1 MRVENVDFI
10 LTDIE
15 GTTTSISFVYEVLFP
30 YFRENISKLTTMIHI
45 DEVAEAFQQ
54 TAVIIEQEEG
64 KVVTDHDALI
74 ATLLKWSLEDRKI
87 KPLKTVQGFL
97 WRTGYESGE
106 ILGHV
111 YPDVSVAL
119 ETWKKAGLQMGV
131 FSSGSVAAQKLIFG
145 FSELG
150 DLTPFFSAY
159 FDINTGGKRD
169 AETYEIIAKNISI
182 SNEHILFLS
191 DIVEELVAADEAGFQ
206 TIQLVREGNTVN
218 WKSHV
223 RDFSEIQIEK

>member
-1 MRVENVDFI
+1 MKVENIDFV

-30 YFRENISKLTTMIHI
+30 YFRENIAQLKLMTDL
-45 DEVAEAFQQ
+45 DEVAEAFAQTTEIIQQ
-54 TAVIIEQEEG
+54 EAG
-64 KVVTDHDALI
+64 KVVTDTDELI
-74 ATLLKWSLEDRKI
+74 ATLLQWSLEDRKV
-87 KPLKTVQGFL
+87 KPLKTLQGFL

-111 YPDVSVAL
+111 FPDVPLAL
-119 ETWKKAGLQMGV
+119 KAWKNDGIQMGV

-145 FSELG
+145 FSDQG
-150 DLTPFFSAY
+150 DLTPYFSAY

-169 AETYEIIAKNISI
+169 AATYHIIAKNISI
-182 SNEHILFLS
+182 ANERILFLS

-206 TIQLVREGNTVN
+206 TIQLVRAGNTAN

-223 RDFSEIQIEK
+223 SDFSEIQIEK

>member
-1 MRVENVDFI
+1 MKVENIDFV

-30 YFRENISKLTTMIHI
+30 YFRENIAQLKLMTDL
-45 DEVAEAFQQ
+45 DEVAEAFAQTTEIIQQ
-54 TAVIIEQEEG
+54 EAG
-64 KVVTDHDALI
+64 KVVTDTDELI
-74 ATLLKWSLEDRKI
+74 ATLLQWSLEDRKV
-87 KPLKTVQGFL
+87 KPLKTLQGFL

-111 YPDVSVAL
+111 FPDVPLAL
-119 ETWKKAGLQMGV
+119 KAWKNDGIQMGV

-145 FSELG
+145 FSDQG
-150 DLTPFFSAY
+150 DLTPYFSAY

-169 AETYEIIAKNISI
+169 AKTYEIIAEKINIPI
-182 SNEHILFLS
+182 KRILFLS

-206 TIQLVREGNTVN
+206 TIQLVRAGNTAN

-223 RDFSEIQIEK
+223 TDFSEIQIEK

>member
-1 MRVENVDFI
+1 MKVENVDFV

-30 YFRENISKLTTMIHI
+30 YFRENISKLKSMIHL
-45 DEVAEAFQQ
+45 DEVAEAFKQ
-54 TAVIIEQEEG
+54 TAEIIEQEEG
-64 KVVTDHDALI
+64 RVVVDHDELV

-87 KPLKTVQGFL
+87 KPLKTLQGFL

-111 YPDVSVAL
+111 YPDVPSAL
-119 ETWKKAGLQMGV
+119 QTWIQKGAKLGV

-145 FSELG
+145 FSDQG
-150 DLTPFFSAY
+150 DLTPYFSAY

-169 AETYEIIAKNISI
+169 AATYHIIAKNISI
-182 SNEHILFLS
+182 ANERILFLS
-191 DIVEELVAADEAGFQ
+191 DIVEELIAADEAGFQ
-206 TIQLVREGNTVN
+206 TIQLVREGNTAN

-223 RDFSEIQIEK
+223 SDFGEIQIEK

>member
-1 MRVENVDFI
+1 MKVENIDFV

-30 YFRENISKLTTMIHI
+30 YFRENISQLKSMMHL
-45 DEVAEAFQQ
+45 DEVSEAFQQ
-54 TAVIIEQEEG
+54 TTEIIQQEDERN
-64 KVVTDHDALI
+64 VTDTDELI
-74 ATLLKWSLEDRKI
+74 ATLLQWSLEDRKI

-97 WRTGYESGE
+97 WKTGYESGE

-111 YPDVSVAL
+111 FPDVPLAL
-119 ETWKKAGLQMGV
+119 KAWKDEGVQMGV

-145 FSELG
+145 YSDHG
-150 DLTPFFSAY
+150 DLTPYFSAY

-169 AETYEIIAKNISI
+169 AQTYQIIADKINV
-182 SNEHILFLS
+182 SNNRILFLS

-206 TIQLVREGNTVN
+206 TIQLVRAGNTAN

-223 RDFSEIQIEK
+223 SDFSEIQIEK

>member
-1 MRVENVDFI
+1 MKVENIDFV

-30 YFRENISKLTTMIHI
+30 YFRENISQLKSMMHV

-54 TAVIIEQEEG
+54 TTEIIQQENERN
-64 KVVTDHDALI
+64 VTDTDELI
-74 ATLLKWSLEDRKI
+74 ATLLQWSLEDRKI

-97 WRTGYESGE
+97 WKTGYESGE

-111 YPDVSVAL
+111 FPDVPLAL
-119 ETWKKAGLQMGV
+119 KAWKDEGVQMGV

-145 FSELG
+145 YSDHG
-150 DLTPFFSAY
+150 DLTPYFSAY

-169 AETYEIIAKNISI
+169 AQTYQIIADKINV
-182 SNEHILFLS
+182 SNNRILFLS

-206 TIQLVREGNTVN
+206 TIQLVRAGNTAN

-223 RDFSEIQIEK
+223 SDFSEIQIEK

>member
-1 MRVENVDFI
+1 MKVENIDFI

-30 YFRENISKLTTMIHI
+30 YFRENISKLKTMIHL

-54 TAVIIEQEEG
+54 TAEVVEQEEG
-64 KVVTDHDALI
+64 RVVTDHDEII
-74 ATLLKWSLEDRKI
+74 AMLLKWSLEDRKI

-111 YPDVSVAL
+111 YSDVPVAL
-119 ETWKKAGLQMGV
+119 EKWKKEGVQMGV
-131 FSSGSVAAQKLIFG
+131 FSSGSIAAQKLIFG
-145 FSELG
+145 FSEQG

-169 AETYEIIAKNISI
+169 AETYEIIAKNISV

-206 TIQLVREGNTVN
+206 TIQLVREGNTAN

-223 RDFSEIQIEK
+223 SDFSEIQIEK

>member
-1 MRVENVDFI
+1 MKVENIDFI

-30 YFRENISKLTTMIHI
+30 YFRENISKLKTMIHL
-45 DEVAEAFQQ
+45 DEVAKAFQQ
-54 TAVIIEQEEG
+54 TAEVIEQEEG
-64 KVVTDHDALI
+64 RVVTDHDEII
-74 ATLLKWSLEDRKI
+74 AMLLKWSLEDRKI

-111 YPDVSVAL
+111 YSDVPVAL
-119 ETWKKAGLQMGV
+119 EKWKKEGVQMGV

-145 FSELG
+145 FSEQG

-169 AETYEIIAKNISI
+169 AETYEIIAKNISV

-206 TIQLVREGNTVN
+206 TIQLVREGNTAN

-223 RDFSEIQIEK
+223 SDFSEIQIEN

>member
-1 MRVENVDFI
+1 MKVENIDFV

-30 YFRENISKLTTMIHI
+30 YFRENISQLKSMMHV

-54 TAVIIEQEEG
+54 TTEIIQQEDERN
-64 KVVTDHDALI
+64 VTDTDELI
-74 ATLLKWSLEDRKI
+74 ATLLQWSWEDRKI

-97 WRTGYESGE
+97 WKTGYESGE

-111 YPDVSVAL
+111 FPDVPLAL
-119 ETWKKAGLQMGV
+119 KAWKDEGVQMGV

-145 FSELG
+145 YSDHG
-150 DLTPFFSAY
+150 DLTPYFSAY

-169 AETYEIIAKNISI
+169 AQTYQIIADKINV
-182 SNEHILFLS
+182 SNNRILFLS

-206 TIQLVREGNTVN
+206 TIQLVRAGNTAN

-223 RDFSEIQIEK
+223 SDFSEIQIEK

>member
-1 MRVENVDFI
+1 MKVENIDFI

-30 YFRENISKLTTMIHI
+30 YFRENISKLKTMIHL

-54 TAVIIEQEEG
+54 TAEVIEQEEG
-64 KVVTDHDALI
+64 RVVTDHDEII
-74 ATLLKWSLEDRKI
+74 AMLLKWSLEDRKI

-111 YPDVSVAL
+111 YSDVPVAL
-119 ETWKKAGLQMGV
+119 EKWKKEGVQMGV

-145 FSELG
+145 FSEQG

-169 AETYEIIAKNISI
+169 AETYEIIAKNISV

-206 TIQLVREGNTVN
+206 TIQLVREGNTAN

-223 RDFSEIQIEK
+223 SDFSEIQIEK

>member
-1 MRVENVDFI
+1 MKVENIDFV

-30 YFRENISKLTTMIHI
+30 YFRENISQLKSMMHL

-54 TAVIIEQEEG
+54 TSEIIQQEDERS
-64 KVVTDHDALI
+64 VTDTDELI
-74 ATLLKWSLEDRKI
+74 ATLLQWSLEDRKI

-97 WRTGYESGE
+97 WKTGYESGE

-111 YPDVSVAL
+111 FPDVPLAL
-119 ETWKKAGLQMGV
+119 KEWKNEGVQMGV

-145 FSELG
+145 YSDHG
-150 DLTPFFSAY
+150 DLTPYFSAY

-169 AETYEIIAKNISI
+169 AQTYQIIADKIGV
-182 SNEHILFLS
+182 SNNRILFLS

-206 TIQLVREGNTVN
+206 TIQLVRAGNTAN
-218 WKSHV
+218 WKSYV
-223 RDFSEIQIEK
+223 SDFSEIQIEK